1 LPYYNPQWDQ
11 LALSDGLYTYRR
23 PVNGPGTDISGLEL
37 NLQLPFYFLPAA
49 LQNFGVRVSYAL
61 NRGLVRYPLD
71 DGVTT
76 LPAPGLSR
84 HVVNGELW
92 FRNQSVSAG
101 LTLKARSQYLTRV
114 PGANDNDREGVNAS
128 LITGAYLRWNASHQ
142 LTFSLDARNLGNEPF
157 DLFVDKTNRVYSY
170 STTGTEI
177 LAGISLNFS
186 DH

>member
-1 LPYYNPQWDQ
+1 M
-11 LALSDGLYTYRR
+11 
-23 PVNGPGTDISGLEL
+23 
-37 NLQLPFYFLPAA
+37 
-49 LQNFGVRVSYAL
+49 
-61 NRGLVRYPLD
+61 
-71 DGVTT
+71 
-76 LPAPGLSR
+76 
-84 HVVNGELW
+84 
-92 FRNQSVSAG
+92 
-101 LTLKARSQYLTRV
+101 
-114 PGANDNDREGVNAS
+114 NAS